1 MTKKRIKKLLFPL
14 FVSSLSIFCVAGLI
28 YVKVKERDPEEM
40 RKELFVKR
48 VHNSMIDYDFG
59 LATDPINNLNYV
71 RYKSVDK
78 VSPSLVDSFIKNGPN
93 NALKRLISTNQ
104 FAMTVVDTSKSL
116 DEKKNLLHYLMIF
129 ERTKMTLL
137 QMMDMVLLLVNIMN

>member
-14 FVSSLSIFCVAGLI
+14 FASSLSIFCVAGLI
-28 YVKVKERDPEEM
+28 YVKSKERDPEEM

-48 VHNSMIDYDFG
+48 VHNSPIDYDFG

-78 VSPSLVDSFIKNGPN
+78 VFAI
-93 NALKRLISTNQ
+93 ISW
-104 FAMTVVDTSKSL
+104 
-116 DEKKNLLHYLMIF
+116 
-129 ERTKMTLL
+129 
-137 QMMDMVLLLVNIMN
+137 

>member
-1 MTKKRIKKLLFPL
+1 
-14 FVSSLSIFCVAGLI
+14 
-28 YVKVKERDPEEM
+28 M

-48 VHNSMIDYDFG
+48 VHNSAIDYDFG

-78 VSPSLVDSFIKNGPN
+78 VLPSLVDSFIKNGPN

-129 ERTKMTLL
+129 GRIKKWPCCKWWIWSCYWSILWINKL
-137 QMMDMVLLLVNIMN
+137 

>member
-14 FVSSLSIFCVAGLI
+14 FASSLSIFCVAGLI
-28 YVKVKERDPEEM
+28 YVVKERDPEEM

-48 VHNSMIDYDFG
+48 VHNSIVDYDFG

-78 VSPSLVDSFIKNGPN
+78 VLPSLVDSFIKNGPN

>member
-1 MTKKRIKKLLFPL
+1 M
-14 FVSSLSIFCVAGLI
+14 
-28 YVKVKERDPEEM
+28 
-40 RKELFVKR
+40 
-48 VHNSMIDYDFG
+48 
-59 LATDPINNLNYV
+59 
-71 RYKSVDK
+71 
-78 VSPSLVDSFIKNGPN
+78 PSLVDSFIKNGPN

>member
-1 MTKKRIKKLLFPL
+1 MFAG
-14 FVSSLSIFCVAGLI
+14 SLSIFCVAGLI
-28 YVKVKERDPEEM
+28 SCKVQQKKEIQ
-40 RKELFVKR
+40 RKWEKNYLLNAFIIR
-48 VHNSMIDYDFG
+48 PIDYDFG

-78 VSPSLVDSFIKNGPN
+78 VLPSLVDSFIKNGPN

-129 ERTKMTLL
+129 GRIKMTLL